1 MKNYIILI
9 VIVIIAVTSIGYLYF
24 NYQSN
29 NGEIRRNNKEYVDL
43 YNKEIKGNKLAT
55 IINKT
60 LDKNEKNNVPK
71 EEEYYLNNGTNSI
84 IIEIK
89 FTESDN
95 IFRIEKISQNGI
107 ENFINFYSKFKFK
120 CTKIEYHE
128 KTNFVKYLYFEQL

>member
-1 MKNYIILI
+1 MRNYIILI
-9 VIVIIAVTSIGYLYF
+9 VIVIMAVTSIGYLYS

-29 NGEIRRNNKEYVDL
+29 NGSIKLNNKEYIDL
-43 YNKEIKGNKLAT
+43 YNKEVTGTKLAT
-55 IINKT
+55 LINKT

-89 FTESDN
+89 FADSDN
-95 IFRIEKISQNGI
+95 IFRIEKIAKNGI
-107 ENFINFYSKFKFK
+107 EKFIDFYTNFKFK

-128 KTNFVKYLYFEQL
+128 KTKLVKYLYFEQV